1 MFKKMMKAIADD
13 AKKHQKEAAGISVEI
28 LAGGHIF
35 VDKKYGIQKK
45 GKLVEGDNPG
55 EVVLKCLLG
64 QKAFIFDG
72 IEWEESGKRSG
83 GKAAVGAIAGTLV
96 AGPIGTTAGAAIGG
110 RRKDTSKAVVY
121 LIELNDPSITHK
133 LHIYCNEEQYR
144 KIAALS

>member
-13 AKKHQKEAAGISVEI
+13 AKKHQKLANAIEVEI
-28 LAGGHIF
+28 LAGGHLIA
-35 VDKKYGIQKK
+35 DKKYGLMKK
-45 GKLVEGDNPG
+45 AKIMEGDSQG
-55 EVVLKCLLG
+55 EVILKCLYG
-64 QKAFIFDG
+64 QRAYKFDG

-96 AGPIGTTAGAAIGG
+96 AGPLGTIAGAAIGG
-110 RRKDTSKAVVY
+110 RRKDTSKAFVY
-121 LIELNDPSITHK
+121 LIDDQGNEQR